1 MTACRA
7 HFHLEMWRRLDDPRS
22 KIGPAAYF
30 LRRFNTTEYSTEMSG
45 DRRLRNSFIMPALA
59 DLVRDRDRY
68 GFSTT
73 IFPVIFGW
81 IEQK

>member
-1 MTACRA
+1 MT
-7 HFHLEMWRRLDDPRS
+7 
-22 KIGPAAYF
+22 
-30 LRRFNTTEYSTEMSG
+30 G
-45 DRRLRNSFIMPALA
+45 DRRLRNNFIMPALA
-59 DLVRDRDRY
+59 DLVRDRHRY